1 MKYDPSNL
9 QHEPQNSNLPVDE
22 AGQVGHESLAAS
34 VPMHAPQPAARGAE
48 PLAAAAPSRLP
59 HPFRPRLDGRV
70 AQRTAELLTRV
81 TASITLSG
89 EPGA

>member
-1 MKYDPSNL
+1 MKCNPSNL
-9 QHEPQNSNLPVDE
+9 QYEPQNSNRPLDE

-34 VPMHAPQPAARGAE
+34 AE
-48 PLAAAAPSRLP
+48 PLTAAAPSRLS
-59 HPFRPRLDGRV
+59 HPFRPRLDERV

-89 EPGA
+89 EPGT